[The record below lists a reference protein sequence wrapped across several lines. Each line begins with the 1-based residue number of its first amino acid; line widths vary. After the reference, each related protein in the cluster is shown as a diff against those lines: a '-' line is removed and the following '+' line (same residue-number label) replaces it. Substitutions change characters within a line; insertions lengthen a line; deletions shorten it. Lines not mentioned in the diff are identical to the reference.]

1 MSFEHD
7 MNEEKKPGVQRPRG
21 RMFQAEGIVRH
32 RYVKPGDL
40 EVFQGTKRRQ
50 LSTLGGYLV
59 FYKSYDKPRQCIIKQ
74 RHHLP
79 TNTHTVKAMFF
90 PVVKHGCESWTIK
103 KAEC

>member
-1 MSFEHD
+1 MRPGRQVASLNQVARGGFSDKVSFEHD

-59 FYKSYDKPRQCIIKQ
+59 FYKSYDKPRQCIKKQ
-74 RHHLP
+74 RHHFADKGP
-79 TNTHTVKAMFF
+79 
-90 PVVKHGCESWTIK
+90 SS
-103 KAEC
+103 